1 MNLRTHRSAEKNE
14 PKSDPKAPHVFQ
26 EAVEGIGIC
35 LVCTHARAIR
45 GISRLRTA
53 ARAAGA
59 SSPSQRLMRGPRSR
73 PAIIRP

>member
-35 LVCTHARAIR
+35 LVCTHGKSDPRHI
-45 GISRLRTA
+45 
-53 ARAAGA
+53 AAGD
-59 SSPSQRLMRGPRSR
+59 SGSGRWGF
-73 PAIIRP
+73 